1 MKTLNR
7 TGLVVLLVVAVSAG
21 VWLNRTAWR
30 HRRLVWQFQAAVVAG
45 SVDFVA
51 GRLTVGKATD
61 SE

>member
-1 MKTLNR
+1 MKNR
-7 TGLVVLLVVAVSAG
+7 TQSGLVILLVVAVGAG
-21 VWLNRTAWR
+21 FWLNRTAWR
-30 HRRLVWQFQAAVVAG
+30 HRRLVWQLQAAVVAG

>member
-21 VWLNRTAWR
+21 VWLNRTEWR